1 MTIISI
7 APISSARLLCTLP
20 IQARGVIFLM
30 SVVDA
35 VELRRETVFVPPG
48 TALPCST
55 VPSPVFVMGVIQVN
69 IYQVLDTT
77 FLTPINAPSF
87 DEIFSWEPALE
98 TVMSVDRVLRRM
110 RLSKK
115 PH

>member
-1 MTIISI
+1 MTSISI

-20 IQARGVIFLM
+20 IKARGVVFLM

-55 VPSPVFVMGVIQVN
+55 VPSPVFVMGVFQVN
-69 IYQVLDTT
+69 IYQVLDTP
-77 FLTPINAPSF
+77 FLTPINALSF
-87 DEIFSWEPALE
+87 DEIFGIGGPE
-98 TVMSVDRVLRRM
+98 VLPI
-110 RLSKK
+110 LS
-115 PH
+115 